1 MRVHIDLL
9 GWLHLVW
16 GAFGLLAGLS
26 LLILAGGAAASLAEL
41 GSAERFADPAVW
53 VLGIGGFTLMLGGA
67 AMAAAGRGL
76 LSRRSGSRFA
86 ALALAAPNAVLV
98 PFGTAL
104 GVYAFWVLLHN
115 EARLQFEPVRA
126 PVRQPNG

>member
-9 GWLHLVW
+9 GWLHLIW
-16 GAFGLLAGLS
+16 GAFGLLTGLS
-26 LLILAGGAAASLAEL
+26 LLILAAGAAASLAEL

-53 VLGIGGFTLMLGGA
+53 VLGIGGLALILGGA

-76 LSRRSGSRFA
+76 LRRRSGSRFA
-86 ALALAAPNAVLV
+86 TLILAAPNAVLA

-104 GVYAFWVLLHN
+104 GVYACWTLLN
-115 EARLQFEPVRA
+115 DDARRA
-126 PVRQPNG
+126 FGRRLRSEGGA